1 MIRLKFTIFFALSI
15 LTFSQLIGQS
25 IKGKVVDA
33 NNSEPLV
40 GATIKVVGT
49 KMGAVADLDGSYKI
63 EGLISGTYDL
73 LVSYIGYDDKT
84 IKNVLVKPNDFV
96 NIDVVLNIDGLTTD
110 IIVVEANTTLANEQ
124 AMLVEQ
130 KNSDKVQDGISEQQ
144 IKRAPDAAA
153 SEVLKRVTGI
163 SIVSDK
169 YVFVRGTS
177 ERYNNTSLNGVLLPS
192 TDPDKKAFSFDLF
205 PSNLLEN
212 IIVSKTFTP
221 DLTANFSGGL
231 VQITTKDFPDAFTY
245 NIGISSAFTSGT
257 STETFMDYNASEK
270 KFLFFNTGIDNSRS
284 LPGNFP
290 KIQLKNSNFSREEV
304 RDFGRSFSNNWSQ
317 VSDRAPLNS
326 GFQISIGNSFNLGKM
341 PLGFLAAYSYK
352 SSFSNKDIT
361 RNDFNTDNSKL
372 ISLNGRNSEASY
384 LWGGLL
390 NLNLKLNDR
399 NKISSKSTFTS
410 NSEDNTEYYSGYV
423 NGLAG
428 SDSFDRNLYVT
439 SFVQRFL
446 FSTQLFG
453 EHSLSFLNN
462 ANVDWKLSYSE
473 THRDEPD
480 RKTMTYQREFQT
492 ESPYYAAINPNFGNT
507 FAGGRFFSNLQD
519 INRSASMNIEIPFKF
534 NIPFIKN
541 EISHSKLKAG
551 ILINGINRNFSARNF
566 GVGYYIGMP
575 FDVLYQ
581 PIGTIFRQENFDVN
595 KLFYDEMTN
604 ESDKYNAID
613 NNYASYLMFDI
624 PIKKLRLII
633 GARYEI
639 NEQKVSTLGIIDN
652 PISNSLLNKDLLP
665 SINIQY
671 KLTESSNLRAAYTQT
686 IAKPELREIAPY
698 SYVDFVSYTSVVGN
712 AIDLRRTLIRNF
724 DLRYEIFPKAG
735 DVISVSAFYK
745 YIDAPIEE
753 VFIATS
759 SNRIKTFQNAKNGA
773 VNYGLEFEVR
783 KNLGFLSKYFSDFSL
798 NANLT
803 LVNSKIN
810 LENVNTIATT
820 KERRMQGQ
828 SPYMINLGLYYDNYK
843 LGTSVNLTYNRFG
856 DRIAEVGLNGF
867 NDISEKGRDLLD
879 FSIAKKIFNKIELK
893 FAVKD
898 ILDQNQ
904 NLIQDISG
912 KEEIVRGI
920 KSGRSY
926 SLTVSYKY

>member
-1 MIRLKFTIFFALSI
+1 MKRAFFTILFALSI
-15 LTFSQLIGQS
+15 IAFNQLSAQS

-49 KMGAVADLDGSYKI
+49 NHGAIADLDGTYQI
-63 EGLISGTYDL
+63 DGLTPGTFDIK
-73 LVSYIGYDDKT
+73 VSYIGYDDKI
-84 IKNVLVKPNDFV
+84 IKNVQVTPNDFV
-96 NIDVVLNIDGLTTD
+96 KLDVVLQIDGLTTD
-110 IIVVEANTTLANEQ
+110 IIVVESNTSLANEQ
-124 AMLVEQ
+124 SLLVEQ

-153 SEVLKRVTGI
+153 SDVLKRVTGI

-177 ERYNNTSLNGVLLPS
+177 ERYNNTTLNGVLLPS

-212 IIVSKTFTP
+212 IIISKTFTP
-221 DLTANFSGGL
+221 DQTANFSGGL
-231 VQITTKDFPDAFTY
+231 VQITTKEFPDAFTY
-245 NIGISSAFTSGT
+245 NIGVSSAFTSGT

-270 KFLFFNTGIDNSRS
+270 KFLFFNTGIDNSRG

-290 KIQLKNSNFSREEV
+290 TLQLKNSNFSREQV
-304 RDFGRSFSNNWSQ
+304 RDYGRSFSNNWNQ

-326 GFQISIGNSFNLGKM
+326 GFQVSVGNSFNLGKM
-341 PLGFLAAYSYK
+341 PLGFIAAYSYK
-352 SSFSNKDIT
+352 SSFSNKEIK
-361 RNDFNTDNSKL
+361 RNDYNSDYTKL
-372 ISLNGRNSEASY
+372 ISLDGRNSESAY

-390 NLNLKLNDR
+390 NFNLKINDR
-399 NKISSKSTFTS
+399 NKVSSKSTITS
-410 NSEDNTEYYSGYV
+410 NSEDNTEYYSGFTAI
-423 NGLAG
+423 NDAM
-428 SDSFDRNLYVT
+428 DKQLYVT
-439 SFVQRFL
+439 SFVQRL
-446 FSTQLFG
+446 LLSAQLFG
-453 EHSLSFLNN
+453 EHSIASLNN
-462 ANVDWKLSYSE
+462 ANIDWKLSYSE

-480 RKTMTYQREFQT
+480 RKTMTYQRETQT
-492 ESPYYAAINPNFGNT
+492 TNDYYAAINPNFGNT
-507 FAGGRFFSNLQD
+507 YAGGRFFSNLKD
-519 INRSASMNIEIPFKF
+519 INRSAALNFEIPFKF
-534 NIPFIKN
+534 KVPFIKN
-541 EISHSKLKAG
+541 EVSYTRLKAG
-551 ILINGINRNFSARNF
+551 VFTNGINRNFSARNF

-581 PIGTIFRQENFDVN
+581 PIGTIFSQENFDVN
-595 KLFYDEMTN
+595 KLFYDELTN
-604 ESDKYNAID
+604 ESDKYTASD
-613 NNYASYLMFDI
+613 NNYASFLMFDI
-624 PIKKLRLII
+624 PINKLRMII

-639 NEQKVSTLGIIDN
+639 NEQKVSTLGIIGN
-652 PISNSLLNKDLLP
+652 PIANSLYDKDLLP
-665 SINIQY
+665 SINVQY
-671 KLTESSNLRAAYTQT
+671 RLSEFSNLRAAYTQT

-712 AIDLRRTLIRNF
+712 SIDLRRTLVRNF

-735 DVISVSAFYK
+735 DIISVSAFYK

-773 VNYGLEFEVR
+773 VNYGLEIETR
-783 KNLGFLSKYFSDFSL
+783 KNLGFVSRYLSDFSL

-828 SPYMINLGLYYDNYK
+828 SPYMVNLGLYYDNYN

-879 FSIAKKIFNKIELK
+879 FSISKKIINKIELK
-893 FAVKD
+893 FSIKD
-898 ILDQNQ
+898 ILDQDQ
-904 NLIQDISG
+904 KLTQDVLG
-912 KEEIVRGI
+912 KEEVVRGI

>member
-1 MIRLKFTIFFALSI
+1 MKRVFFTILFAVSI
-15 LTFSQLIGQS
+15 LAFSQLSAQS
-25 IKGKVVDA
+25 VKGKVIDA

-40 GATIKVVGT
+40 GATIKVIGT
-49 KMGAVADLDGSYKI
+49 KLGAVADIDGSYQI
-63 EGLISGTYDL
+63 EGLSPGYYDL
-73 LVSYIGYDDKT
+73 KVSYIGYDDKT
-84 IKNVLVKPNDFV
+84 IKNVQVKSDEFV
-96 NIDVVLNIDGLTTD
+96 KLDIVLQIDGLTTD
-110 IIVVEANTTLANEQ
+110 VIVVESSTSLANEQ
-124 AMLVEQ
+124 ALLVEQ

-153 SEVLKRVTGI
+153 SDVLKRVTGI

-177 ERYNNTSLNGVLLPS
+177 ERYNNTTLNGVLIPS

-212 IIVSKTFTP
+212 IIISKTFTP

-245 NIGISSAFTSGT
+245 NVGVSSAFTTGT
-257 STETFMDYNASEK
+257 STETFMDYNATEK
-270 KFLFFNTGIDNSRS
+270 KFLIFNTGIDNSRS

-290 KIQLKNSNFSREEV
+290 SQQLKNSIFTREEV
-304 RDFGRSFSNNWSQ
+304 RDYGRSFSNNWNQ
-317 VSDRAPLNS
+317 ISDRAPLNS
-326 GFQISIGNSFNLGKM
+326 SFQISVGNSFNFGKM

-361 RNDFNTDNSKL
+361 RNDYNSDFTKL
-372 ISLNGRNSEASY
+372 ISLEGRNSESAY

-390 NLNLKLNDR
+390 NFNLKINDR

-410 NSEDNTEYYSGYV
+410 NSEDNTEYYSGYTAI
-423 NGLAG
+423 NDAN
-428 SDSFDRNLYVT
+428 DKKLYVT
-439 SFVQRFL
+439 SFVQRL
-446 FSTQLFG
+446 LLSTQLFG
-453 EHSLSFLNN
+453 EHNLSFLNN
-462 ANVDWKLSYSE
+462 AGIEWKLSYSE

-480 RKTMTYQREFQT
+480 RKTMTYQREMQT
-492 ESPYYAAINPNFGNT
+492 SDPYYASINPNFGNT
-507 FAGGRFFSNLQD
+507 YAGGRFFSNLQD
-519 INRSASMNIEIPFKF
+519 INKSAALNFELPIKFKVPFL
-534 NIPFIKN
+534 NN
-541 EISHSKLKAG
+541 EISSTRFKAG
-551 ILINGINRNFSARNF
+551 VFTNGINRDFSARNF

-575 FDVLYQ
+575 FDILFQ
-581 PIGTIFRQENFDVN
+581 PINTIFSPENFDVN
-595 KLFYDEMTN
+595 KLFYDELTG
-604 ESDKYNAID
+604 ESDKYTASD
-613 NNYASYLMFDI
+613 NNYASFLMFDI
-624 PIKKLRLII
+624 PINKFRMII

-639 NEQKVSTLGIIDN
+639 NEQKVSTLGIVGN
-652 PISNSLLNKDLLP
+652 PIGNSLFNKDLLP
-665 SINIQY
+665 SINVQY
-671 KLTESSNLRAAYTQT
+671 RLNEFSNLRVAYTQT

-698 SYVDFVSYTSVVGN
+698 SYIDFVSSTSVIGN
-712 AIDLRRTLIRNF
+712 SLDLRRTLVRNF

-735 DVISVSAFYK
+735 DIISVSAFYK

-773 VNYGLEFEVR
+773 VNYGVEFEAR
-783 KNLGFLSKYFSDFSL
+783 KNLGFLTMYFADLSF

-803 LVNSKIN
+803 LINSKIN
-810 LENVNTIATT
+810 LENVSTIATS

-828 SPYMINLGLYYDNYK
+828 SPYMINLGLYYDNYN
-843 LGTSVNLTYNRFG
+843 LGTSINLTYNRFG

-879 FSIAKKIFNKIELK
+879 FSISKKIINKIELK

-898 ILDQNQ
+898 ILDQDQ
-904 NLIQDISG
+904 KLIQDVLG
-912 KEEIVRGI
+912 KEEVVRGI

>member
-1 MIRLKFTIFFALSI
+1 MKRALFTILFAISI
-15 LTFSQLIGQS
+15 FTFSELSAQS
-25 IKGKVVDA
+25 VKGKIIDA

-40 GATIKVVGT
+40 GATVKVVGT
-49 KMGAVADLDGSYKI
+49 NHGAIADLDGTYQI
-63 EGLISGTYDL
+63 DGLTPGNYDIK
-73 LVSYIGYDDKT
+73 VSYIGYDDKT
-84 IKNVLVKPNDFV
+84 IKNVQVKSNEFV
-96 NIDVVLNIDGLTTD
+96 KLDIVLQIDGLTTD
-110 IIVVEANTTLANEQ
+110 VIVVESNTSLANEQ
-124 AMLVEQ
+124 ALLVEQ

-153 SEVLKRVTGI
+153 SDVLKRVTGI

-177 ERYNNTSLNGVLLPS
+177 ERYNNTTLNGVLIPS

-212 IIVSKTFTP
+212 IIISKTFTP

-245 NIGISSAFTSGT
+245 NVGVSSAFTTGT

-270 KFLFFNTGIDNSRS
+270 KFLIFNTGIDNSRS

-290 KIQLKNSNFSREEV
+290 TMQLKNSNFSREEV
-304 RDFGRSFSNNWSQ
+304 RDYGRSFSNNWNQ
-317 VSDRAPLNS
+317 ISDRAPLNS
-326 GFQISIGNSFNLGKM
+326 GFQLSIGNSFNLGKM
-341 PLGFLAAYSYK
+341 PFGFMAAYSYK
-352 SSFSNKDIT
+352 SSFSNKDIS
-361 RNDFNTDNSKL
+361 RNDYNSDYSKL
-372 ISLNGRNSEASY
+372 ISLNGRNSESSY
-384 LWGGLL
+384 LSGGLL
-390 NLNLKLNDR
+390 NLNLKINDR
-399 NKISSKSTFTS
+399 NKISSKTTFTT
-410 NSEDNTEYYSGYV
+410 NSEDNTEYYSGFT
-423 NGLAG
+423 NLNDA
-428 SDSFDRNLYVT
+428 FDKQLYVT
-439 SFVQRFL
+439 SFVQRL
-446 FSTQLFG
+446 LLSTQFFG
-453 EHSLSFLNN
+453 EHNISALNN
-462 ANVDWKLSYSE
+462 ANIDWKLSYSE

-480 RKTMTYQREFQT
+480 RKTMTYQRELQT
-492 ESPYYAAINPNFGNT
+492 ENPYYAAINPNFGNT
-507 FAGGRFFSNLQD
+507 YAGGRFFSNLQD
-519 INRSASMNIEIPFKF
+519 INRSAALNFEIPFKF
-534 NIPFIKN
+534 NVPLLNN
-541 EISHSKLKAG
+541 EFSQTRMKLGVFA
-551 ILINGINRNFSARNF
+551 NGINRNFSARNF

-581 PIGTIFRQENFDVN
+581 PISTIFNQENFDVN
-595 KLFYDEMTN
+595 KLFYDELTN
-604 ESDKYNAID
+604 ETDKYTASD
-613 NNYASYLMFDI
+613 NNYASFLMFDI
-624 PIKKLRLII
+624 PVNKFRMII

-639 NEQKVSTLGIIDN
+639 NEQKVSTTGIIGN
-652 PISNSLLNKDLLP
+652 PISNSLFTRDLLP
-665 SINIQY
+665 SVNIQY

-712 AIDLRRTLIRNF
+712 AIDLRRTLVRNF

-735 DVISVSAFYK
+735 DIISVSAFYK

-773 VNYGLEFEVR
+773 VNYGLEIETR
-783 KNLGFLSKYFSDFSL
+783 KNLGFLSRHLTDLSL
-798 NANLT
+798 NANVT

-810 LENVNTIATT
+810 LENVSTIATT

-828 SPYMINLGLYYDNYK
+828 SPYMINIGLYYDNYN

-879 FSIAKKIFNKIELK
+879 FSISKKLLSRIELK
-893 FAVKD
+893 FAIKD
-898 ILDQNQ
+898 ILDQDQ
-904 NLIQDISG
+904 LLIQNVMG
-912 KEEIVRGI
+912 TEEIVRGI

-926 SLTVSYKY
+926 LFTVSYKY

>member
-1 MIRLKFTIFFALSI
+1 MKRAFFTILFALSI
-15 LTFSQLIGQS
+15 IAFNQLSAQS

-49 KMGAVADLDGSYKI
+49 NHGAIADLDGTYQI
-63 EGLISGTYDL
+63 DGLTPGTFDIK
-73 LVSYIGYDDKT
+73 VSYIGYDDKT
-84 IKNVLVKPNDFV
+84 IKNVQVTPNDFV
-96 NIDVVLNIDGLTTD
+96 KLDVVLQIDGLTTD
-110 IIVVEANTTLANEQ
+110 IIVVESNTSLANEQ
-124 AMLVEQ
+124 SLLVEQ

-153 SEVLKRVTGI
+153 SDVLKRVTGI

-177 ERYNNTSLNGVLLPS
+177 ERYNNTTLNGVLLPS

-212 IIVSKTFTP
+212 IIISKTFTP
-221 DLTANFSGGL
+221 DQTANFSGGL
-231 VQITTKDFPDAFTY
+231 VQITTKEFPDAFTY
-245 NIGISSAFTSGT
+245 NVGVSSAFTTGT

-270 KFLFFNTGIDNSRS
+270 KFLFFNTGIDNSRG

-290 KIQLKNSNFSREEV
+290 TMQLKNSNFSREQV
-304 RDFGRSFSNNWSQ
+304 RDFGRSFSNNWNQ

-326 GFQISIGNSFNLGKM
+326 GFQISVGNSFNLGKM

-361 RNDFNTDNSKL
+361 RNDYNSDYTKL
-372 ISLNGRNSEASY
+372 ISLDGRNSESAY

-390 NLNLKLNDR
+390 NFNLKINDR

-410 NSEDNTEYYSGYV
+410 NSEDNTEYYSGFTAI
-423 NGLAG
+423 NDAM
-428 SDSFDRNLYVT
+428 DKRLYIT
-439 SFVQRFL
+439 SFVQRL
-446 FSTQLFG
+446 LLSTQLFG
-453 EHSLSFLNN
+453 EHSFAGLNN

-480 RKTMTYQREFQT
+480 RKTMTYQRETQT
-492 ESPYYAAINPNFGNT
+492 TNDYYAAINPNFGNT
-507 FAGGRFFSNLQD
+507 FAGGRFFSNLKD
-519 INRSASMNIEIPFKF
+519 INRSAALNLEIPFKF
-534 NIPFIKN
+534 NVPFIKN
-541 EISHSKLKAG
+541 EVSYTRLKAG
-551 ILINGINRNFSARNF
+551 VFTNGINRNFSARNF

-581 PIGTIFRQENFDVN
+581 PIGTIFSPENFDVN
-595 KLFYDEMTN
+595 KLFYDELTN
-604 ESDKYNAID
+604 ESDKYTASD
-613 NNYASYLMFDI
+613 NNYASFLMFDI
-624 PIKKLRLII
+624 PINKLRMII

-639 NEQKVSTLGIIDN
+639 NEQKVSTLGIIGN
-652 PISNSLLNKDLLP
+652 PISNSLYDKDLLP

-671 KLTESSNLRAAYTQT
+671 RLSEFSNLRAAYTQT

-712 AIDLRRTLIRNF
+712 SIDLRRTLVRNF

-735 DVISVSAFYK
+735 DIISVSAFYK

-773 VNYGLEFEVR
+773 VNYGLEIETR
-783 KNLGFLSKYFSDFSL
+783 KNLGFVSRYLSDFSF

-828 SPYMINLGLYYDNYK
+828 SPYMVNLGLYYDNYN

-879 FSIAKKIFNKIELK
+879 FSISKKIINKIELK
-893 FAVKD
+893 FSVKD
-898 ILDQNQ
+898 ILDQDQ
-904 NLIQDISG
+904 KLTQDVLG
-912 KEEIVRGI
+912 KEEVVRGI